1 MWLFF
6 RFSCAR
12 LEQIRTIVRITT
24 TLVPNVTI
32 SVVIP
37 AYNGGPA
44 LRECLASLA
53 EHRDQ
58 FTEWIVVNDAST
70 DDSIKF
76 AEEFGVRVIHAPVRT
91 GPANARNL
99 GSMAAT
105 GDVLVFLDADVRIH
119 DDTIPRIRQRFDADP
134 KLTALF
140 GSYDTDPAVLGLVS
154 EYRNLLHSFV
164 HHTSKR
170 NASTF
175 WSGCGAIR
183 RETFLA
189 NGGFDV
195 SFIVVEDIELGMRL
209 VRQNLRVVLDPLIQV
224 QHLKRWTLSSMIT
237 TDIRDRGI
245 PWAKLILSSHRMPND
260 LNLRWSNRFSV
271 GLAPLLA
278 LSSATV
284 VGGALAGRLAEF
296 MWPGLLALLVVFAAI
311 AAINMPF
318 YRFLADRRSFKF
330 ASASMVLHL
339 IYLFCCGASMGI
351 AIGLHCWSFVQGR
364 ESGEEAVSAI
374 PPAE

>member
-1 MWLFF
+1 
-6 RFSCAR
+6 
-12 LEQIRTIVRITT
+12 
-24 TLVPNVTI
+24 
-32 SVVIP
+32 
-37 AYNGGPA
+37 
-44 LRECLASLA
+44 
-53 EHRDQ
+53 
-58 FTEWIVVNDAST
+58 VNDAST

-105 GDVLVFLDADVRIH
+105 GDILVFLDADVRIH
-119 DDTIPRIRQRFDADP
+119 DDTIPRIRQRFEADP
-134 KLTALF
+134 DLTAVF
-140 GSYDTDPAVLGLVS
+140 GSYDTNPAVLGLVS

-183 RETFLA
+183 REIFLA

-209 VRQNLRVVLDPLIQV
+209 VRQQLRVVLDPLIQV
-224 QHLKRWTLSSMIT
+224 QHLKRWTLSTMVT

-271 GLAPLLA
+271 GLALLLA
-278 LSSATV
+278 LSLGMFAAT
-284 VGGALAGRLAEF
+284 ALAGKLAEF
-296 MWPGLLALLVVFAAI
+296 MWPGLLALLVVFSAI

-339 IYLFCCGASMGI
+339 LYLFCCGTSMSI
-351 AIGLHCWSFVQGR
+351 AIGLYCWSFVQERASR
-364 ESGEEAVSAI
+364 EAAASAI
-374 PPAE
+374 PPGE